1 MAAIDLDRIK
11 EQGKRFVDGF
21 TPGQKAMT
29 ILGVVAV
36 VFGGVMFM
44 KWAATPDWAPLY
56 SGLTGEDAA
65 AVTQQLDE
73 QGVPYK
79 MSAGGNTILVP
90 KKDVYTARV
99 NLSAEGIPSGGGDSY
114 KLLDEQ
120 GITTDQ
126 FTRNTNYQR
135 ALQGELGRTIES
147 IDGVQAAT
155 VTLTMPQ
162 STVFVGAEEDKP
174 TAAVLVKSGGEV
186 GDSTVQAIVHLVA
199 SSIPNMNAADV
210 TVADAA
216 GKVLHAPGVEATGG
230 SQTEQKQG
238 YEASVA
244 TKITEMIE
252 RTLGP
257 GHAAVTVNADLDMS
271 KRDSKSVVHTNPA
284 QGTNTLPIN
293 STQKSVS
300 LTEPA
305 GSSGANGQL
314 GVGGVDTGGTATN
327 GAGTRQ
333 YTENETKQN
342 NAVNSTTTNAVT
354 PPGEVQRMSVSVLL
368 DEAVVTPDAVTNTWL
383 PQISAAAGIQPER
396 DGAQAVQVTAIA
408 FDQEAQKAAQA
419 QLDAAA
425 SGNAM
430 FDLIKHFLTLLM
442 IGLVLF
448 FAWRAIKR
456 AESNRVPLR
465 VPLDLRELE
474 AAATAAAALPAGQLA
489 AVGAPAAGPRS
500 LQPPPPSLEGEITD
514 LIERQPDE
522 VAQTLRSWLA
532 DRRG

>member
-29 ILGVVAV
+29 ILGVVGV
-36 VFGGVMFM
+36 VLGGMVFM
-44 KWAATPDWAPLY
+44 RWAATPDWAPLY
-56 SGLTGEDAA
+56 SGLSGEDAA

-73 QGVPYK
+73 QGVEYK
-79 MSAGGNTILVP
+79 MSSGGNTILVP
-90 KKDVYTARV
+90 KKDVYTTRV
-99 NLSAEGIPSGGGDSY
+99 NLSAEGLPSGGGDSY

-147 IDGVQAAT
+147 IDGVDAAT
-155 VTLTMPQ
+155 VTLTLPQ
-162 STVFVGAEEDKP
+162 STVFVGAEEDKA
-174 TAAVLVKSGGEV
+174 TAAVLVKSPGGVNE
-186 GDSTVQAIVHLVA
+186 STVQAIVHLVA
-199 SSIPNMNAADV
+199 SSIPNMNASDV

-216 GKVLHAPGVEATGG
+216 GKVLHAPGMEATGG
-230 SQTEQKQG
+230 SGTEVKQG
-238 YEASVA
+238 YEASVEK
-244 TKITEMIE
+244 KITEMIE
-252 RTLGP
+252 KTLGP

-284 QGTNTLPIN
+284 QGTNTLPVN
-293 STQKSVS
+293 STNKSVS

-314 GVGGVDTGGTATN
+314 GVGGVDTGNTATS
-327 GAGTRQ
+327 GGGTRQ

-342 NAVNSTTTNAVT
+342 NAINSTTTNAIT

-368 DEAVVTPDAVTNTWL
+368 DDAVVTPDAVTSTWL
-383 PQISAAAGIQPER
+383 PQITAAAGIQPER
-396 DGAQAVQVTAIA
+396 DGDQAVQVTAVT

-419 QLDAAA
+419 ALNASA

-430 FDLIKHFLTLLM
+430 FDLIKHVLTLLM

-456 AESNRVPLR
+456 AEGNRVPLR

-474 AAATAAAALPAGQLA
+474 AAATAAALPSGQLA
-489 AVGAPAAGPRS
+489 AVGASPAGQRS
-500 LQPPPPSLEGEITD
+500 IAPPPPSLEGEITD